1 MGKIS
6 QKDTQKLVNS
16 GILSKKALSEM
27 TDKGLVAKN
36 KNSVRRFMKTADGKF
51 VEPSLYFRGA
61 KGTKPSKRMTTFL
74 VEYQE
79 LLEKYTTTKT
89 NNKQE

>member
-6 QKDTQKLVNS
+6 QKDTQELVNS

-27 TDKGLVAKN
+27 TDKGLVSKN
-36 KNSVRRFMKTADGKF
+36 KNSIRRFMKTADGKF

-74 VEYQE
+74 IEYQE
-79 LLEKYTTTKT
+79 LLEKHTTTKT
-89 NNKQE
+89 NNK

>member
-6 QKDTQKLVNS
+6 QKDTQQLVES

-27 TDKGLVAKN
+27 TDKGLVSKN
-36 KNSVRRFMKTADGKF
+36 KNTVRRFMKTADGKF

-61 KGTKPSKRMTTFL
+61 KGTKPSKKMTEFTT
-74 VEYQE
+74 EYQA

-89 NNKQE
+89 NTK

>member
-6 QKDTQKLVNS
+6 QKDTQDLVES

-36 KNSVRRFMKTADGKF
+36 KNAVRRFMKTADGKF

-61 KGTKPSKRMTTFL
+61 KGTKPSKKMTEFTT
-74 VEYQE
+74 EYQA

-89 NNKQE
+89 NTK

>member
-6 QKDTQKLVNS
+6 QKDTQELVNS

-36 KNSVRRFMKTADGKF
+36 KNSVRRFMKTADNKF

-79 LLEKYTTTKT
+79 LLEKHTTTKT
-89 NNKQE
+89 NNK

>member
-6 QKDTQKLVNS
+6 QKDTQQLVES

-27 TDKGLVAKN
+27 TNKGLVSKN
-36 KNSVRRFMKTADGKF
+36 KNAVRRFMKTADNKF

-61 KGTKPSKRMTTFL
+61 KGTKPSNKMTEFL
-74 VEYQE
+74 TEYQK

-89 NNKQE
+89 NTK

>member
-6 QKDTQKLVNS
+6 QKDTQELVES

-27 TDKGLVAKN
+27 TNKGLVSKN
-36 KNSVRRFMKTADGKF
+36 KNAVRRFMKTADGKF

-61 KGTKPSKRMTTFL
+61 KGTTPSKKMTEFTT
-74 VEYQE
+74 EYQA

-89 NNKQE
+89 NNK

>member
-6 QKDTQKLVNS
+6 QKDTEALVNS
-16 GILSKKALSEM
+16 GVLSKRALTEM
-27 TDKGLVAKN
+27 ENKNLVAKN
-36 KNSVRRFMKTADGKF
+36 KSSVRRFMKTADGKF

-61 KGTKPSKRMTTFL
+61 KGTKPSKKMTEFTN
-74 VEYQE
+74 EYQK

-89 NNKQE
+89 NTK

>member
-6 QKDTQKLVNS
+6 QKDTQDLVES
-16 GILSKKALSEM
+16 GILSKKELSEM

-36 KNSVRRFMKTADGKF
+36 KNAVRRFMKTADGKF

-61 KGTKPSKRMTTFL
+61 KGTKPSKKMTEFTT
-74 VEYQE
+74 EYQK
-79 LLEKYTTTKT
+79 LLEQYTTTNTK
-89 NNKQE
+89 

>member
-6 QKDTQKLVNS
+6 QKDTQELVES

-36 KNSVRRFMKTADGKF
+36 KNTVRRFMKTADGKF

-61 KGTKPSKRMTTFL
+61 KGTKPSKKMTECTN
-74 VEYQE
+74 EYQK

-89 NNKQE
+89 NTK

>member
-6 QKDTQKLVNS
+6 QKDTQELVES

-27 TDKGLVAKN
+27 TEKGLVSKN
-36 KNSVRRFMKTADGKF
+36 KNTIRRFMKTDDGKF

-61 KGTKPSKRMTTFL
+61 KGTKPSKEMKKFTA
-74 VEYQE
+74 EYE
-79 LLEKYTTTKT
+79 SLLNKYTITKT
-89 NNKQE
+89 NNK

>member
-6 QKDTQKLVNS
+6 QKDTQEFVES
-16 GILSKKALSEM
+16 GIVSKKALSEM

-36 KNSVRRFMKTADGKF
+36 KNAVRRFMKTADGKF

-61 KGTKPSKRMTTFL
+61 KGTKPSKEMTEFTT
-74 VEYQE
+74 EYQT

-89 NNKQE
+89 NTK

>member
-6 QKDTQKLVNS
+6 QKDTQELVES

-36 KNSVRRFMKTADGKF
+36 KNAVRRFMKTADGKF

-61 KGTKPSKRMTTFL
+61 KGTKPSKKMTEFTT
-74 VEYQE
+74 EYQK
-79 LLEKYTTTKT
+79 LLEQYTTTNTK
-89 NNKQE
+89 

>member
-6 QKDTQKLVNS
+6 QKDTDALVNS
-16 GILSKKALSEM
+16 GVLSKRALTEM
-27 TDKGLVAKN
+27 ENKNLVAKN
-36 KNSVRRFMKTADGKF
+36 KSSIRRFMKTADGKF

-61 KGTKPSKRMTTFL
+61 KGTKPSKKMTEFTT
-74 VEYQE
+74 EYQK

-89 NNKQE
+89 NNK

>member
-6 QKDTQKLVNS
+6 QKDTQELVES

-36 KNSVRRFMKTADGKF
+36 KNAVRRFMKTADGKF

-61 KGTKPSKRMTTFL
+61 KGTKPSKKMTEFTT
-74 VEYQE
+74 EYQA
-79 LLEKYTTTKT
+79 LLEKYTITKT
-89 NNKQE
+89 NSK

>member
-6 QKDTQKLVNS
+6 QKDTQELVES

-36 KNSVRRFMKTADGKF
+36 KNAVHRFMKTADGKF

-61 KGTKPSKRMTTFL
+61 KGTKPSKEMTEFTT
-74 VEYQE
+74 EYQT

-89 NNKQE
+89 NTK

>member
-6 QKDTQKLVNS
+6 QKDTQELVES

-27 TDKGLVAKN
+27 TEKGLVSKN
-36 KNSVRRFMKTADGKF
+36 RTSSKRFIKTSEGTF
-51 VEPSLYFRGA
+51 VTPCLYFRGA
-61 KGTKPSKRMTTFL
+61 KNTTPSKKMENFL
-74 VEYQE
+74 SDYEK

-89 NNKQE
+89 NTNK